1 MIFNLANPYE
11 LDKYKEYV
19 NTLFKKKAIVE
30 VKEKKK
36 NRTLPQNKYLHV
48 LLSYYASFSGE
59 STEDVKYKYYKREC
73 NKDIYI
79 QRKVNKFG
87 KEVERTRSSS
97 ELDTGEMSLSID
109 RFRNWSASVAG
120 LYLPSPQEHDYI
132 LHCMQVIEENK
143 EFVEQ
148 IDI

>member
-19 NTLFKKKAIVE
+19 NKLYAKKTIVE

-48 LLSYYASFSGE
+48 ILSYYASIQGE
-59 STEDVKYKYYKREC
+59 STEDVKYKYYKWEC
-73 NKDIYI
+73 NKDIYV
-79 QRKVNKFG
+79 QKRVNKNG
-87 KEVERTRSSS
+87 IEVERTRSSA
-97 ELDTGEMSLSID
+97 ELDTKEMSLSID
-109 RFRNWSASVAG
+109 RFRNWSASVCG
-120 LYLPSPQEHDYI
+120 IYLPSPQEHDYI
-132 LHCMQVIEENK
+132 VHCLQVIEENK

-148 IDI
+148 VNI

>member
-19 NTLFKKKAIVE
+19 NTLFKKKAVVE

-48 LLSYYASFSGE
+48 LLSYYASYFGE

-97 ELDTGEMSLSID
+97 ELDTGEMSLSIA
-109 RFRNWSASVAG
+109 RFRAWSASVAG